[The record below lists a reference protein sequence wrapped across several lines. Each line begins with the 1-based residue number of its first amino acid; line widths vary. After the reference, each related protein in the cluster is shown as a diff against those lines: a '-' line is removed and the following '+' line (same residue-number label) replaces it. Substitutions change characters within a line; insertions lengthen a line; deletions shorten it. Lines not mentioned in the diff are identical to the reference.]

1 MTSESTLTSSYDFL
15 LKLDLYPVCTWHVVV
30 SPTYGFTFC
39 QLPVVVNHRM
49 NISMG
54 NSRNKRILNFKLYTF
69 LRNMMVSH
77 AVLSYPTHDMKQV
90 ILCQSSLC
98 SMSFRP
104 ITPQHFAYQAF
115 VTYFS
120 ACVQVTLILLNNG

>member
-1 MTSESTLTSSYDFL
+1 MSMTSEFTLTASYDIL

-30 SPTYGFTFC
+30 STYGFTFC
-39 QLPVVVNHRM
+39 QLLVVVNHCM

-54 NSRNKRILNFKLYTF
+54 NYRNKRILNFKLYTF

-77 AVLSYPTHDMKQV
+77 AVPSYPAHGMKQV

-98 SMSFRP
+98 SMSYRP
-104 ITPQHFAYQAF
+104 ITP
-115 VTYFS
+115 
-120 ACVQVTLILLNNG
+120 